1 MQKEFSS
8 SGCEGDCVISVL
20 ETGILG
26 LREVKS
32 PAQGHTAS
40 TWQGGSPTQ
49 IPRCGTNSLIARPPS
64 AAPRRPALWGTSPG
78 KQRLPP
84 RRLASGP
91 GPARAQWRRSVQ
103 GCRGTVPCRDGPDG
117 CRPLPARGEAANP
130 ALLTSHFLLSG
141 HKRGH
146 FPSQNLAPS
155 NRPCK
160 WPISSAVHVHVQ
172 QEK

>member
-1 MQKEFSS
+1 MDQ
-8 SGCEGDCVISVL
+8 GQL
-20 ETGILG
+20 ELRGGG
-26 LREVKS
+26 LCRAEAGRS
-32 PAQGHTAS
+32 PAVTGLTD
-40 TWQGGSPTQ
+40 
-49 IPRCGTNSLIARPPS
+49 
-64 AAPRRPALWGTSPG
+64 AAPSP
-78 KQRLPP
+78 
-84 RRLASGP
+84 
-91 GPARAQWRRSVQ
+91 
-103 GCRGTVPCRDGPDG
+103 RG
-117 CRPLPARGEAANP
+117 GEAANP